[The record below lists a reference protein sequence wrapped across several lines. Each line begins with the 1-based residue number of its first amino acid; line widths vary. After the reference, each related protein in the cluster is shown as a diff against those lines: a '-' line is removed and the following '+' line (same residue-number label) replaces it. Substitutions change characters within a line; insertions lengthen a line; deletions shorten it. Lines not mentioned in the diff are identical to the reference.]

1 LPASYF
7 EKLFWSFIK
16 NRFFGGVILFLKLD
30 VLPLTIMVPVI
41 IILEYYFKFQPIIV
55 PIYALILM
63 LIGFLT
69 KNIKIRFIYSL
80 VLSLILLGLFIVS
93 YIGFLSY
100 DVSNLL
106 ALSAY
111 QIAIYALIFVWL
123 FFNSVMLI
131 IQIAEF
137 FASTVGLYLLWG
149 SDKKRI
155 FLTPLPQ
162 LAMLGII
169 YICLKV
175 YLTDKIAFSLIIIA
189 ITIILTLIYFILR
202 NAGRVVRS
210 ALAIYLFFE
219 AYIIVGYVYRFQM
232 TQNIIAWLLLTLLA
246 TFFTA
251 QGRASIIAKEKKGVN
266 GNIILLIGILLLI
279 SHALIPINGNALIQF
294 ELWWLLS
301 ILATIIAPLGFAVY
315 IVVSSKLRY
324 YIKRD
329 NTPTHVLFLEVAKI
343 VGAKVMTELL
353 KILSSSFTNL
363 AKSFRHSDD
372 R

>member
-1 LPASYF
+1 
-7 EKLFWSFIK
+7 
-16 NRFFGGVILFLKLD
+16 
-30 VLPLTIMVPVI
+30 
-41 IILEYYFKFQPIIV
+41 
-55 PIYALILM
+55 
-63 LIGFLT
+63 
-69 KNIKIRFIYSL
+69 
-80 VLSLILLGLFIVS
+80 
-93 YIGFLSY
+93 
-100 DVSNLL
+100 
-106 ALSAY
+106 
-111 QIAIYALIFVWL
+111 
-123 FFNSVMLI
+123 MLI